1 MKTTIK
7 RLQAFYLF
15 IVGLAALLVLL
26 FETETLPTG
35 FLATEA
41 EASYIASLLSIILT
55 LLGTYLA
62 LKLPALPKAKL
73 EISDKDEQKALSAYQ
88 KWTNRQLSCIA
99 VPILGNTFIYYATYS
114 ESAVYALLIT
124 LIGMLFCWPSVAT
137 FQSKHKP

>member
-62 LKLPALPKAKL
+62 LKLPFLPLAKL
-73 EISDKDEQKALSAYQ
+73 EISEKDEQKALSAYQ

-99 VPILGNTFIYYATYS
+99 TPILGNTFIYYATYS
-114 ESAVYALLIT
+114 ESAIYALLIT
-124 LIGMLFCWPSVAT
+124 LIGMLFCWPSVAA